1 MSKSPSNPD
10 QRPAGGTTASRKTLT
25 LLAGERRVPVSWY
38 AGATDAAIEKAAR
51 LALGLAADAPLLLRD
66 EEGAH
71 LAISDSLPDGL
82 VLTLITPAGTSS
94 NTTTTPAAAPR
105 LTDPPGPRPYPLVGN
120 LPLLAGAEN
129 VDELFVQLGKQYGP
143 FVHLKIAN
151 RAHLYVNAD
160 ADVVREMANRPDDF
174 RKTVPPPSTPLGRLR
189 MGPAA
194 DGLFTS
200 GDNEEIWQMAH
211 RILLPAFGAGAIKQY
226 YPRMLEVADELLD
239 LLGAMPPGEPFLAT
253 DLMTRMTFE
262 AISYA
267 GFDTRFNAIKA
278 REQPPFVQAMVDVL
292 DASMASAKNILPDAF
307 HPRMRHKR
315 DQGQRVLTETVDKI
329 ISERRRVLEAG
340 GKVPNDILQTM
351 LTVRDRVTGKRLP
364 DDNIRAQLITFLI
377 AGHET
382 TSGLLSYALYFL
394 SANPAIEARLID
406 EADRVL
412 GRDYSHRP
420 SYADIDR
427 LEYTGRVLKEAL
439 RLHPTA
445 PGFGKYVQ
453 RDTVMSG
460 MYSLPK
466 GAVIITAL
474 SSLHRNP
481 RYFGPDPER
490 FDPDHFLPEA
500 VAARHPN
507 AYHPFGMGLRSCI
520 GFQFALVE
528 ARMVLARLYQRFR
541 FRLADPSYT
550 LRSLQTLTVKPR
562 DLNLIIEPRQEER
575 GRFPRPLETAPRDSA
590 PAQSGGARPLLILYG
605 SNMGTSQELAQKLS
619 AQARSQG
626 FTPTLAELDTRVGA
640 LPKDAPVLIV
650 TSTYNGSPPDNA
662 EKFAAWLA
670 SALPADTLSGVRFA
684 VLGCGNKQ
692 WRTTFQKFPRTVHE
706 RMQALGARSFFA
718 LGACDADGDFDA
730 AAEAWC
736 RGVWPALRTEL
747 GEQAAPSPPDTPG
760 PPGTLNALD
769 GSADPAR
776 RYEIEVVNYAGAA
789 AGAVSVERL
798 PLAAGA
804 RTAEVLRN
812 DELQSAESERST
824 RHLEIA
830 LPEGSSYAAGDHLG
844 VFPSNDPALV
854 EAVAAR
860 CGVRITDVVVLKDL
874 RDEATAA
881 GASTI
886 EAGAVPCGVPIS
898 VRDLLSHHVDL
909 AGPLSR
915 RELRVLARECPCP
928 PERDQLLA
936 WAAEDRFRSAV
947 YEQRLTLLDVLTEL
961 RSVPCDL
968 GLLLSLRPA
977 LKPRYYSIS
986 SSPRRMADRCTI
998 TVGVHE
1004 FAGPK
1009 SSPRDGVC
1017 SSYLARCPPGTQLRI
1032 LLKDTRSS
1040 FRLPPD
1046 AATPVILIG
1055 PGTGL
1060 APLRGFIEERA
1071 AQRRDGATVGQ
1082 TLLFFGCR
1090 RPDHDYIYREELE
1103 GYAASGD
1110 LSTLVTAFSR
1120 EPGRPRVYVQELI
1133 RREGARLF
1141 SLLEGGAVVLVCGDA
1156 RCMAPDVQAAFIEIA
1171 AQHGGLSREQ
1181 AESYIDKLRD
1191 SGRYLQ
1197 DVWAAS

>member
-1 MSKSPSNPD
+1 MSKSPPNPD
-10 QRPAGGTTASRKTLT
+10 QAPTGSTPARPKTLT
-25 LLAGERRVPVSWY
+25 ILTGERRVPVSWY
-38 AGATDAAIEKAAR
+38 SGATDSSIEKAAR

-66 EEGAH
+66 TGGAH
-71 LAISDSLPDGL
+71 FAISDSLPDGL
-82 VLTLITPAGTSS
+82 ELTLVAAP
-94 NTTTTPAAAPR
+94 PAAPS
-105 LTDPPGPRPYPLVGN
+105 LTEPPGPRPYPLVGN

-129 VDELFVQLGKQYGP
+129 VDLLFTQLGKEYGP

-174 RKTVPPPSTPLGRLR
+174 RKTIPPPATPLGRLR
-189 MGPAA
+189 KGPAA

-200 GDNEEIWQMAH
+200 GDDEEIWQIAH
-211 RILLPAFGAGAIKQY
+211 RVLLPAFGAGAIKQY
-226 YPRMLEVADELLD
+226 YPRMMEVADELLA
-239 LLGAMPPGEPFLAT
+239 LLAGLPTREPFLAT

-267 GFDTRFNAIKA
+267 GFDTRFHAITA

-292 DASMASAKNILPDAF
+292 DAAMASAKNILPDAF

-315 DQGQRVLTETVDKI
+315 EQGQRILTETVDKI
-329 ISERRRVLEAG
+329 IADRRRVLEAG
-340 GKVPNDILQTM
+340 GKVPSDILQTM

-394 SANPAIEARLID
+394 SKNPEIEARLVE

-412 GRDYSHRP
+412 GRDYSYRP

-427 LEYTGRVLKEAL
+427 LEYTGRVLKETL

-445 PGFGKYVQ
+445 PGFSKYVQ
-453 RDTVMSG
+453 RDTVVNG
-460 MYSLPK
+460 MYALPK
-466 GAVIITAL
+466 GAVVVTAL

-507 AYHPFGMGLRSCI
+507 AYHPFGLGIRSCI

-541 FRLADPSYT
+541 FRLADPAYT
-550 LRSLQTLTVKPR
+550 LRSIQTLTVKPR
-562 DLNLIIEPRQEER
+562 DLYLVIEPRQEER
-575 GRFPRPLETAPRDSA
+575 GRFPLPLETAARGPEQTA
-590 PAQSGGARPLLILYG
+590 SGGTRPILILYG
-605 SNMGTSQELAQKLS
+605 SNMGTSQELAQKLCS
-619 AQARSQG
+619 QARAQG
-626 FTPTLAELDTRVGA
+626 FTPAIAELDTRVGA
-640 LPKDAPVLIV
+640 LPTDAPVLIV
-650 TSTYNGSPPDNA
+650 TSTYNGCPPDNA

-670 SALPADTLSGVRFA
+670 GALPPDALAGVRFA

-692 WRTTFQKFPRTVHE
+692 WRATFQKFPRTVYE
-706 RMQALGARSFFA
+706 RMQALGARPFFT
-718 LGACDADGDFDA
+718 LGVCDADGDFDA

-747 GEQAAPSPPDTPG
+747 GEQSTAPPAGAPG
-760 PPGTLNALD
+760 APGALD
-769 GSADPAR
+769 ALDVNAGPAR
-776 RYEIEVVNYAGAA
+776 RYAFEVVNYAGAA

-812 DELQSAESERST
+812 DELQSPESERST
-824 RHLEIA
+824 RHIEIA
-830 LPEGSSYAAGDHLG
+830 LPEGASYAAGDHLG
-844 VFPSNDPALV
+844 VFPQNDPALV

-860 CGVRITDVVVLKDL
+860 CGVRTSDVVVLKDL
-874 RDEATAA
+874 GSEATAA
-881 GASTI
+881 SPASI
-886 EAGAVPCGVPIS
+886 DSSAIPCGVPIS
-898 VRDLLSHHVDL
+898 VHDLLSHHVDL

-915 RELRVLARECPCP
+915 RELRVLAREGPRP
-928 PERDQLLA
+928 KEREQLES
-936 WAAEDRFRSAV
+936 WASGDRFRSAV
-947 YEQRLTLLDVLTEL
+947 YEKRLTLLDVLTEL
-961 RSVPCDL
+961 GSVPCDL

-986 SSPRRMADRCTI
+986 SSPRHMADRCTI
-998 TVGVHE
+998 TVAVHG
-1004 FAGPK
+1004 FSGPK
-1009 SSPRDGVC
+1009 GSPREGVC
-1017 SSYLARCPPGTQLRI
+1017 SSYLARCPAGTRIRI

-1060 APLRGFIEERA
+1060 APLRGFIQERA
-1071 AQRRDGATVGQ
+1071 AQRRDGANVGP

-1090 RPDHDYIYREELE
+1090 RPDHDYLYREELL
-1103 GYAASGD
+1103 GYVASGD
-1110 LSTLVTAFSR
+1110 LSLLQTAFSR
-1120 EPGRPRVYVQELI
+1120 EPGRPRVYVQELL
-1133 RREGARLF
+1133 RREGAHLF
-1141 SLLEGGAVVLVCGDA
+1141 SLLDKGAVVLVCGDA
-1156 RCMAPDVQAAFIEIA
+1156 RSMAPEVQGAFVEIA

-1181 AESYIDKLRD
+1181 AESYIEKLRD

>member
-1 MSKSPSNPD
+1 MSKSPSNPE
-10 QRPAGGTTASRKTLT
+10 QGAAGGTTASRKTLT
-25 LLAGERRVPVSWY
+25 ILAGERRVPISWY
-38 AGATDAAIEKAAR
+38 SGATDAAIEKAAR
-51 LALGLAADAPLLLRD
+51 LALGLAADAPLLLQD
-66 EEGAH
+66 AEGAH

-82 VLTLITPAGTSS
+82 VLTLIAAPGTSA
-94 NTTTTPAAAPR
+94 TTAPAAAPR
-105 LTDPPGPRPYPLVGN
+105 LSAPPGPRPYPLVGN

-129 VDELFVQLGKQYGP
+129 VDELFTQLGKEYGP

-151 RAHLYVNAD
+151 RAQLYVNAD

-174 RKTVPPPSTPLGRLR
+174 RKTVPPPGTPLGRLR
-189 MGPAA
+189 LGPAA

-200 GDNEEIWQMAH
+200 GDDEEIWQIAH

-226 YPRMLEVADELLD
+226 YPRLVEVADELLD
-239 LLGAMPPGEPFLAT
+239 LLSALPPREPFLAT

-292 DASMASAKNILPDAF
+292 DAAMASAKNILPDAF
-307 HPRMRHKR
+307 HPRLRHKR

-351 LTVRDRVTGKRLP
+351 LTARDRMTGKRLP
-364 DDNIRAQLITFLI
+364 DDNVRAQLITFLI

-394 SANPAIEARLID
+394 SANPAIEAKLVE

-412 GRDYSHRP
+412 GRDYSYKP

-445 PGFGKYVQ
+445 PGFAKFVQ

-460 MYSLPK
+460 MYPLPK
-466 GAVIITAL
+466 GAVVVTSL

-507 AYHPFGMGLRSCI
+507 AYHPFGLGIRSCI

-528 ARMVLARLYQRFR
+528 ARLVLARLYQRFR

-550 LRSLQTLTVKPR
+550 LRSIQTLTVKPR
-562 DLNLIIEPRQEER
+562 DLNLVIEPRQEER
-575 GRFPRPLETAPRDSA
+575 GRFPRPIETAARDSE
-590 PAQSGGARPLLILYG
+590 PVPSGGAKPLLILYG

-619 AQARSQG
+619 AQARAQG
-626 FTPTLAELDTRVGA
+626 FSPATAELDARVGA

-662 EKFAAWLA
+662 EKFAAWLLGD
-670 SALPADTLSGVRFA
+670 LPSDTLLGVRFA

-706 RMQALGARSFFA
+706 RMQALGARSFFP

-747 GEQAAPSPPDTPG
+747 GEQAATPAGAPGVPGAPGAPDASEG
-760 PPGTLNALD
+760 AV
-769 GSADPAR
+769 R
-776 RYEIEVVNYAGAA
+776 RYEIEIVNYAGTA
-789 AGAVSVERL
+789 AGAVPVERL

-824 RHLEIA
+824 RHIEIA
-830 LPEGSSYAAGDHLG
+830 LPAGSSYAAGDHLG
-844 VFPSNDPALV
+844 VFPLNDPALV

-860 CGVRITDVVVLKDL
+860 CGVRTADVVVLKDL
-874 RDEATAA
+874 GGEAA
-881 GASTI
+881 GPSATEASAI
-886 EAGAVPCGVPIS
+886 PCGVPIS
-898 VRDLLSHHVDL
+898 VHDLLSYHVDL

-928 PERDQLLA
+928 PERDQLLL
-936 WAAEDRFRSAV
+936 WAAEDRFRGAV

-968 GLLLSLRPA
+968 GLLMSLRPA

-1009 SSPRDGVC
+1009 GSSRDGVC
-1017 SSYLARCPPGTQLRI
+1017 SSYLLRCPVGTRLRV

-1046 AATPVILIG
+1046 PATPVILIG

-1071 AQRRDGATVGQ
+1071 AQRRDGATVGPM
-1082 TLLFFGCR
+1082 LLFFGCR
-1090 RPDHDYIYREELE
+1090 RPDHDYLYREELE
-1103 GYAASGD
+1103 GYSASGD
-1110 LSTLVTAFSR
+1110 LSALHIAYSR
-1120 EPGRPRVYVQELI
+1120 VPGQPRVYVQELI
-1133 RREGARLF
+1133 LREGARLF
-1141 SLLEGGAVVLVCGDA
+1141 PLLQGGAAVLVCGDA
-1156 RCMAPDVQAAFIEIA
+1156 RNMAPDVQAAFVEIA
-1171 AQHGGLSREQ
+1171 VQHGGLSREQ
-1181 AESYIDKLRD
+1181 AVSYVDGLRD

-1197 DVWAAS
+1197 DVWAST

>member
-1 MSKSPSNPD
+1 MSKSPPHPD
-10 QRPAGGTTASRKTLT
+10 QPPAASATPSRKTLT

-38 AGATDAAIEKAAR
+38 SGATDAAIEKAAR
-51 LALGLAADAPLLLRD
+51 LALGLGADAPLLLQD
-66 EEGAH
+66 AEGAH

-82 VLTLITPAGTSS
+82 TLTLITPPLQSVT
-94 NTTTTPAAAPR
+94 NVPAAAPR
-105 LTDPPGPRPYPLVGN
+105 LSDPPGPRPYPLVGN

-129 VDELFVQLGKQYGP
+129 VDELFTQLGKEYGP
-143 FVHLKIAN
+143 FVHLRIAN

-174 RKTVPPPSTPLGRLR
+174 RKTVPPPATPLGRLR
-189 MGPAA
+189 RGPAA

-200 GDNEEIWQMAH
+200 GDDEEIWQIAH

-226 YPRMLEVADELLD
+226 YPRMLEVADELLE
-239 LLGAMPPGEPFLAT
+239 LLAALPPREPFLAT

-267 GFDTRFNAIKA
+267 GFDTRWNSIKA

-292 DASMASAKNILPDAF
+292 DAAMASAKNILPDAF

-315 DQGQRVLTETVDKI
+315 EQGQRVLTEAVDKI

-351 LTVRDRVTGKRLP
+351 LTARDRVTGKRLP

-394 SANPAIEARLID
+394 SANPAIEDKLVE

-412 GRDYSHRP
+412 GRDYSYRP

-445 PGFGKYVQ
+445 PGFAKYVQ
-453 RDTVMSG
+453 RDTVING
-460 MYSLPK
+460 MYPLPK
-466 GAVIITAL
+466 GAVILTSL

-490 FDPDHFLPEA
+490 FDPDQFLPEA

-507 AYHPFGMGLRSCI
+507 AYHPFGLGIRSCI

-562 DLNLIIEPRQEER
+562 DLNLIIELRQEER
-575 GRFPRPLETAPRDSA
+575 GRFPRPIATAASDSE
-590 PAQSGGARPLLILYG
+590 PAQSGGARSLLILYG
-605 SNMGTSQELAQKLS
+605 SNMGTSQELAQKLLT
-619 AQARSQG
+619 QARAQG
-626 FTPTLAELDTRVGA
+626 FTPTLAELDARAGS

-662 EKFAAWLA
+662 ERFAAWLMG
-670 SALPADTLSGVRFA
+670 ALPPDALVGVRFA

-736 RGVWPALRTEL
+736 RGVWPALRHEL
-747 GEQAAPSPPDTPG
+747 GEPAATPPQGRTGAPG
-760 PPGTLNALD
+760 DVDALD
-769 GSADPAR
+769 GSDGPAR

-789 AGAVSVERL
+789 AGAVPVERL

-812 DELQSAESERST
+812 DELQSAESGRST

-830 LPEGSSYAAGDHLG
+830 LPEGASYAAGDHLG
-844 VFPSNDPALV
+844 VFPHNDPALI

-860 CGVRITDVVVLKDL
+860 CGVRTTDVVVLKDL
-874 RDEATAA
+874 GGESA
-881 GASTI
+881 GASSI
-886 EAGAVPCGVPIS
+886 EASPVPCGVPIS
-898 VRDLLSHHVDL
+898 VHDLLSDHVDL

-928 PERDQLLA
+928 PERDQLLS

-947 YEQRLTLLDVLTEL
+947 YEPRLTLLDVLSEL

-1004 FAGPK
+1004 FTGPK
-1009 SSPRDGVC
+1009 GSSRDGVC
-1017 SSYLARCPPGTQLRI
+1017 SSYLARCPKGTRVRV

-1046 AATPVILIG
+1046 PANPVILIG

-1071 AQRRDGATVGQ
+1071 AQRRDGVTVGP

-1090 RPDHDYIYREELE
+1090 RPDHDYLYREELE
-1103 GYAASGD
+1103 GYLAAGD
-1110 LSTLVTAFSR
+1110 LSVLSTAFSR
-1120 EPGRPRVYVQELI
+1120 EPGRPRVYVQERL
-1133 RREGARLF
+1133 RSEGARIF
-1141 SLLEGGAVVLVCGDA
+1141 SLLQQGAAVLVCGDA
-1156 RCMAPDVQAAFIEIA
+1156 RSMAPDVQATFVEIA
-1171 AQHGGLSREQ
+1171 ARHGGLSREQ
-1181 AESYIDKLRD
+1181 AESYIEELRA